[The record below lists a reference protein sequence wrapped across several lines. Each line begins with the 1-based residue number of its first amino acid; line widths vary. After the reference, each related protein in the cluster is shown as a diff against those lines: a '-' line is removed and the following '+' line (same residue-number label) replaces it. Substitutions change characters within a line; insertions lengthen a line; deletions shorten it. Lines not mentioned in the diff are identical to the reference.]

1 MRYFFERSQWFTR
14 EELSD
19 FQEQRLRVI
28 VEHANRH
35 VPYYREL
42 FKRLSL
48 TPADIRTVS
57 DLAQLPSLR
66 KDVVRSEFKRLQADD
81 KLRYRPRLEQTSG
94 TSGEPL
100 RFLLDKPSNV
110 LEFVYYWRHWSW
122 AGYQLG
128 ARFAELSSSYFL
140 RSPQLREQPAVFQR
154 AVGRLLLNSLELSP
168 ARVGHYVDAI
178 RRYRPLYLKGT
189 PSALSYFTF
198 FLQENG
204 ISDLSFRAVFSTGE
218 MLLPRQRVQI
228 EAALHTKVYD
238 SYGHMERTVAVS
250 ECPQGG
256 YHIVPE
262 YGILELVEHTPGDG
276 GTRLARIVG
285 TSLHNWSMPLLRYE
299 VGDVAELLDSD
310 EPCLCGRAAPRIRR
324 IVGRLND
331 VVVTPEGRVVTA
343 LFVALDDTPGIL
355 MGQFVQETRDRLRIR
370 VVKGTGFTQATEEN
384 LRHRVQQFLGP
395 VIRLEFEYLSQD
407 DLRRDCPGK
416 IRVVVSHVNT
426 QV

>member
-128 ARFAELSSSYFL
+128 ARFAELSSSYF
-140 RSPQLREQPAVFQR
+140 
-154 AVGRLLLNSLELSP
+154 
-168 ARVGHYVDAI
+168 
-178 RRYRPLYLKGT
+178 
-189 PSALSYFTF
+189 
-198 FLQENG
+198 
-204 ISDLSFRAVFSTGE
+204 
-218 MLLPRQRVQI
+218 
-228 EAALHTKVYD
+228 
-238 SYGHMERTVAVS
+238 
-250 ECPQGG
+250 
-256 YHIVPE
+256 
-262 YGILELVEHTPGDG
+262 
-276 GTRLARIVG
+276 
-285 TSLHNWSMPLLRYE
+285 
-299 VGDVAELLDSD
+299 
-310 EPCLCGRAAPRIRR
+310 
-324 IVGRLND
+324 
-331 VVVTPEGRVVTA
+331 
-343 LFVALDDTPGIL
+343 
-355 MGQFVQETRDRLRIR
+355 
-370 VVKGTGFTQATEEN
+370 
-384 LRHRVQQFLGP
+384 
-395 VIRLEFEYLSQD
+395 
-407 DLRRDCPGK
+407 
-416 IRVVVSHVNT
+416 
-426 QV
+426 